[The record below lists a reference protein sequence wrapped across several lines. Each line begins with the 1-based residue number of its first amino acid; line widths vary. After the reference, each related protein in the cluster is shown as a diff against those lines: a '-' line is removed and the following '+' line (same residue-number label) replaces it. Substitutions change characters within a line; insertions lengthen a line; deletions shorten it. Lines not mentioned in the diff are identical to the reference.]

1 MTKKKNYENILK
13 KQLKIATPN
22 SHKVKDR
29 KYFIAENGK
38 KYNLKTNEV
47 VLEYDNS
54 EKETAILLENKFG
67 GEIFMNPKI
76 NKPEGIKSA
85 DYYFQNNNWDKKC
98 LINVTSKKRAID
110 NILKNNKNQA
120 KRFIIDIS
128 HSKLKTRII
137 LKQIKNVFNVGKF
150 KRDWVEEIMVIKK
163 NKILKWY
170 RKK

>member
-1 MTKKKNYENILK
+1 MIKKKNYKNILK
-13 KQLKIATPN
+13 KQVKNATPN
-22 SHKVKDR
+22 SHKIKNR
-29 KYFIAENGK
+29 KYYVAENGK

-54 EKETAILLENKFG
+54 EIETAILLEDKFG

-85 DYYFQNNNWDKKC
+85 DYYFQNSNWDKKC
-98 LINVTSKKRAID
+98 LINATSKKRAVD
-110 NILKNNKNQA
+110 NIIKNNKDQA
-120 KRFIIDIS
+120 KKFIIDIS

-137 LKQIKNVFNVGKF
+137 LKQIKNVFNNGKF
-150 KRDWVEEIMVIKK
+150 KREWVKEIMIIKN
-163 NKILKWY
+163 NKIIKWY

>member
-1 MTKKKNYENILK
+1 MSY
-13 KQLKIATPN
+13 
-22 SHKVKDR
+22 
-29 KYFIAENGK
+29 
-38 KYNLKTNEV
+38 
-47 VLEYDNS
+47 
-54 EKETAILLENKFG
+54 
-67 GEIFMNPKI
+67 
-76 NKPEGIKSA
+76 
-85 DYYFQNNNWDKKC
+85 KC
-98 LINVTSKKRAID
+98 YQQKRAID

-137 LKQIKNVFNVGKF
+137 LKQIKNVFNDGKF